1 MATIEAELRQDLESR
16 HGVMLGGQV
25 LWASLGYPTADAF
38 RQAFIRGVVPVPVFP
53 LPKRRGK
60 FALARD
66 VAHWLAEQRIGASE
80 QKMKSSKPTRGGATV
95 T

>member
-16 HGVMLGGQV
+16 HGMMLGGQA
-25 LWASLGYPTADAF
+25 LWTSLGYPTADAF
-38 RQAFIRGVVPVPVFP
+38 RQAFTRGVVPIPVFQ
-53 LPKRRGK
+53 LPRRRGK

-66 VAHWLAEQRIGASE
+66 IAHWLAEQRISAISC
-80 QKMKSSKPTRGGATV
+80 KTKNPKPAKGGT